1 MEVHSPFSGGSQ
13 IEIMHRGERVGF
25 TREDSWCKRSL
36 NDFPSYCVNRLN
48 RRPDRAIHSGALF
61 NVTGYSGGQTDVQ
74 RERDLQSGG
83 EGSRKPKPFITIH
96 RKAMHRV
103 REIGKEE

>member
-13 IEIMHRGERVGF
+13 IEIMHRGGRVGF
-25 TREDSWCKRSL
+25 TREDSWCKRCL

-48 RRPDRAIHSGALF
+48 QRPDRAIHSGALF

-74 RERDLQSGG
+74 REGEQG
-83 EGSRKPKPFITIH
+83 EGERGRGKPKAETIH
-96 RKAMHRV
+96 YDTQKSDAS
-103 REIGKEE
+103 RERDR

>member
-13 IEIMHRGERVGF
+13 IEIMHRGGRVGF
-25 TREDSWCKRSL
+25 TREDSWCKGSW

-61 NVTGYSGGQTDVQ
+61 NVTGYSGGQTDAQ
-74 RERDLQSGG
+74 REGEQGEGERGRGKPKAETIHYDTQKSDASRERD
-83 EGSRKPKPFITIH
+83 R
-96 RKAMHRV
+96 
-103 REIGKEE
+103 